1 MKKIFAIAMIVAL
14 SAPMMQ
20 SCSSRKA
27 SGGILG
33 GTGGSIGKTVITAV
47 GAILLVKI
55 LQNVLG
61 NVLGNQSFSSLAQ
74 NQSFKQNFNENTP
87 LNSFANNEVLKTALQ
102 YLVAQKY
109 EIPFN
114 KVSNSYSNFTT
125 VGDLATFIG
134 QNASVDALKQ
144 IQAQ

>member
-1 MKKIFAIAMIVAL
+1 MKKIFAFTMIIAL
-14 SAPMMQ
+14 SAPMLQ

-27 SGGILG
+27 SGGILS
-33 GTGGSIGKTVITAV
+33 GTGGSIGKTVITAI

-55 LQNVLG
+55 LKSVLG
-61 NVLGNQSFSSLAQ
+61 NVLGNQSFASLSQ
-74 NQSFKQNFNENTP
+74 NNSFQQNFNENTP

-102 YLVAQKY
+102 LLVSHKY
-109 EIPFN
+109 EIPLTTVTNNYRNFN
-114 KVSNSYSNFTT
+114 T